1 MFLALGRNKKEKGLM
16 IIWHAILWSIW
27 KSRNDLSVNK
37 QVKTTEA
44 VVNKAKKL
52 LASLD
57 YF

>member
-27 KSRNDLSVNK
+27 KSRNDLSFNK
-37 QVKTTEA
+37 QVKATEA
-44 VVNKAKKL
+44 VVNKAKS

-57 YF
+57 